1 MNSSLRSASVN
12 PVSDSRRLAYAA
24 VLATSLVARVVS
36 QAASADDELALGV
49 RTTEPLTPAE
59 QRAKFKLPPGFEIQL
74 VASEP
79 DINKPMNLAFDATG
93 RLWVT
98 TSIEYPWA
106 APTNRPARDRLMIF
120 EDFGPDGRARKVTQF
135 ADGLNIPIGIY
146 PFRSP
151 SSVAADVR
159 RRTAEAGG
167 ASASS
172 PRRLPE
178 ETWKALVW
186 SIPYIWLLEDTDGDN
201 QADKR
206 TPLYGPFD
214 VSRDTHGNQASFRRG
229 FDGWLYATHGFNN
242 DSHVTARDGSHVDL
256 NSGNT
261 YRIRLDGSRIEHH
274 THGQVNPFGLA
285 WDARGNLYSSD
296 CHSAPIYQLLAGGW
310 YPSFGKPHDGLGYA
324 PVMLEHAHGSTAI
337 DGAFYYNDDLW
348 PAEYQDTF
356 MIGNVMTSRLNRD
369 KITFIGSTPK
379 ATEQP
384 DFLTTTD
391 PWFRP
396 VDNILGPDGALYIA
410 DFYNRIIGH
419 YEVPLTHPGRDRE
432 RGRLWR
438 VVYKGEDGKAA
449 LRNPALH
456 QQLDGLIAE
465 LGSPNLTRRLLA
477 MAEIQDRFA
486 SKAARELSLT
496 PMWLASTVF
505 AAWTSDP
512 ARAERSSL
520 ALRYVHT
527 LWLNHRLG
535 HLEPSELEVA
545 LRAPLPLIRLH
556 ALRVLSEVGLSGTGF
571 QPVSG
576 ASSPSI
582 GRGLE
587 ARQTGKM
594 PVPLGQAA
602 LAALSDPDALVRR
615 CAAEALGNWPA
626 FDHLRPLLTALA
638 KADPAD
644 THLVYVLR
652 KSLRDHLKVPAIFEQ
667 VLAKQDWSE
676 PDQRAFA
683 DVSLA
688 VPTPPAA
695 SFLLARL
702 GSLSDA
708 TSPTLGDA
716 LKHAARYA
724 PEADLPKLA
733 DFIRAKFA
741 DQTDFQLALFRS
753 VDQGLR
759 QRGLAL
765 PASLKSWGG
774 ELVGKL
780 LGSGATSA
788 WNNAPLEAATE
799 NPWDFQERKRTDG
812 RTIRVLSS
820 LLRGEQKTGVLR
832 SPEFAAG
839 AKVTFWLCGHDGY
852 PDKPAKKVNAAR
864 LRDATTGAVLF
875 EAWPPRNDT
884 ATQITWDTAPHAGKR
899 VVLEVTDADTGDAY
913 AWLALGDLEGAPALP
928 SASPRALA
936 DRTAGAAE
944 LAARLGLKE
953 AAPKLRELAAK
964 PGDSELRTAAARGL
978 AGVDPVAAEATLAAV
993 VADGAQP
1000 LPVRERFGVLLAEL
1014 NTAASRA
1021 AVVAA
1026 LKGVPYRVQQAW
1038 AVALTATRDG
1048 AEAFLQAVEQGFAAP
1063 RILQLT
1069 GARSRL
1075 ERANPANWQARVEKL
1090 TRELAPPD
1098 EAREK
1103 LLAARRNAYAL
1114 ADAKAAEGQRIFEV
1128 NCGVCHQL
1136 DGKGGLVGP
1145 QLTGIGNRGV
1155 ERLCEDIL
1163 DPNRNVDHA
1172 FATTTLTLKDGE
1184 AVSGLFRREEGEL
1197 LVLANATGQEFTVPK
1212 KDVKERAASQLSL
1225 MPDNFGEVLSEPDFN
1240 HLLAFLL
1247 GKR

>member
-1 MNSSLRSASVN
+1 VPSAFAPVNSPLASASVS
-12 PVSDSRRLAYAA
+12 PVSFRRRLACCLAFAA
-24 VLATSLVARVVS
+24 ALPALPVVGAELS
-36 QAASADDELALGV
+36 EAELALGV
-49 RTTEPLTPAE
+49 RTTEPLTPPE
-59 QRAKFKLPPGFEIQL
+59 QQAKFKLPPGFEIQL
-74 VASEP
+74 VAAEP
-79 DINKPMNLAFDATG
+79 DINKPMNMAFDATG

-120 EDFGPDGRARKVTQF
+120 EDFGLDGRARKVTQF

-146 PFRSP
+146 PFRN
-151 SSVAADVR
+151 DDR
-159 RRTAEAGG
+159 H
-167 ASASS
+167 
-172 PRRLPE
+172 
-178 ETWKALVW
+178 WKALVW
-186 SIPYIWLLEDTDGDN
+186 SIPHIWLLEDTDGDN

-214 VSRDTHGNQASFRRG
+214 HTRDTHGNQASFRRG
-229 FDGWLYATHGFNN
+229 FDGWLYVTHGFNN

-296 CHSAPIYQLLAGGW
+296 CHSAPIYQLLTGGW
-310 YPSFGKPHDGLGYA
+310 YPSFGKPHDGLGFA

-337 DGAFYYNDDLW
+337 DGAFYYSDDLW
-348 PAEYQDTF
+348 PAEYRDTF

-369 KITFIGSTPK
+369 QITFIGSTPK
-379 ATEQP
+379 AIEQP

-396 VDNILGPDGALYIA
+396 VDNLLGPDGALYIA

-432 RGRLWR
+432 RGRIWR
-438 VVYKGEDGKAA
+438 VVYKGEDGKPK
-449 LRNPALH
+449 LRNPALA
-456 QQLDGLIAE
+456 QDLDGLITE
-465 LGSPNLTRRLLA
+465 LGSPNLTRRLMA
-477 MAEIQDRFA
+477 MAEIQDRYGET
-486 SKAARELSLT
+486 ARH
-496 PMWLASTVF
+496 PI
-505 AAWTSDP
+505 
-512 ARAERSSL
+512 RA
-520 ALRYVHT
+520 ALRKPVNMFQQIHS
-527 LWLNHRLG
+527 LWMLQRF
-535 HLEPSELEVA
+535 S
-545 LRAPLPLIRLH
+545 
-556 ALRVLSEVGLSGTGF
+556 
-571 QPVSG
+571 
-576 ASSPSI
+576 
-582 GRGLE
+582 
-587 ARQTGKM
+587 
-594 PVPLGQAA
+594 A
-602 LAALSDPDALVRR
+602 LAASDLSGAAQDGDPLVRIHAQRLAADVLYQAARKLPVPEDFFQGAQVLASDGLKDPDALVRR
-615 CAAEALGNWPA
+615 CAAESLGNLP
-626 FDHLRPLLTALA
+626 HQNSVRPLLAALA

-652 KSLRDHLKVPAIFEQ
+652 KSLRDHLKVPAIFDQ
-667 VLAKQDWSE
+667 VLANKDWSE
-676 PDQRAFA
+676 ADQRAFA
-683 DVSLA
+683 DVCLA
-688 VPTPPAA
+688 VPIPQAA

-708 TSPTLGDA
+708 SSPSLGDA

-733 DFIRAKFA
+733 EFVRTKFA
-741 DQTDFQLALFRS
+741 AQTDFQLGLFRA
-753 VDQGLR
+753 VDQGLQ

-765 PASLKSWGG
+765 PATLKSWGA
-774 ELVGKL
+774 ELVGQL
-780 LGSGATSA
+780 LGGGVASA
-788 WNNAPLEAATE
+788 WSNTPLEAATE
-799 NPWDFQERKRTDG
+799 NPWDFQDRKRSDG
-812 RTIRVLSS
+812 RTVRVLSS
-820 LLRGEQKTGVLR
+820 LMRGEQKTGVLR

-839 AKVTFWLCGHDGY
+839 AKVSFWLCGHDGY

-864 LRDATTGAVLF
+864 LREATTGAVLF
-875 EAWPPRNDT
+875 EAWPPRND
-884 ATQITWDTAPHAGKR
+884 AVTQITWDTAPHAGKR
-899 VVLEVTDADTGDAY
+899 VMLEVTDADTGDAY
-913 AWLALGDLEGAPALP
+913 AWLAIGDLEGAPELP

-944 LAARLGLKE
+944 LAARLGLRE
-953 AAPKLRELAAK
+953 AAPKLRQLALRSGDADLRSAAAK
-964 PGDSELRTAAARGL
+964 GL
-978 AGVDPVAAEATLAAV
+978 AGLNPADAV
-993 VADGAQP
+993 TALSPLLADGTQP
-1000 LPVRERFGVLLAEL
+1000 LNVRERLGVILADL
-1014 NTAASRA
+1014 NTAESRS

-1026 LKGVPYRVQQAW
+1026 LKDVPYRIQQAW
-1038 AVALTATRDG
+1038 AVALTANRDG
-1048 AEAFLQAVEQGFAAP
+1048 AEAFLQAVEKGLASP

-1069 GARSRL
+1069 GARNRFQ
-1075 ERANPANWQARVEKL
+1075 RANPDNWQARIETL

-1103 LLAARRNAYAL
+1103 LLAARRTAFAS
-1114 ADAKAAEGQRIFEV
+1114 AKASATEGQRVFQQ
-1128 NCGVCHQL
+1128 NCQACHQVA
-1136 DGKGGLVGP
+1136 GVGGLVGP

-1197 LVLANATGQEFTVPK
+1197 LVMANAAGQEFTVPK
-1212 KDVKERAASQLSL
+1212 KDVQERAESKLSL
-1225 MPDNFGEVLSEPDFN
+1225 MPDNFGDSIPEADFN

>member
-1 MNSSLRSASVN
+1 MS
-12 PVSDSRRLAYAA
+12 PVSFRRPLAFCLAVVAALSSRP
-24 VLATSLVARVVS
+24 VAGAELS
-36 QAASADDELALGV
+36 EAELALGV
-49 RTTEPLTPAE
+49 RTTEPLPPAE
-59 QRAKFKLPPGFEIQL
+59 QQAKFKLPPGFEIQL

-146 PFRSP
+146 PFRN
-151 SSVAADVR
+151 D
-159 RRTAEAGG
+159 EKH
-167 ASASS
+167 
-172 PRRLPE
+172 
-178 ETWKALVW
+178 WKALVW

-310 YPSFGKPHDGLGYA
+310 YPSFGKPHDGLGFA

-348 PAEYQDTF
+348 PADYQDTF

-438 VVYKGEDGKAA
+438 VVYKGDDEKAK
-449 LRNPALH
+449 LRNPALA
-456 QQLDGLIAE
+456 QDLDGLIAE
-465 LGSPNLTRRLLA
+465 LGSPNLTRRLGA
-477 MAEIQDRFA
+477 MAEIEDRFGRNVVMKVEA
-486 SKAARELSLT
+486 MLDEPKSPLQ
-496 PMWLASTVF
+496 F
-505 AAWTSDP
+505 
-512 ARAERSSL
+512 
-520 ALRYVHT
+520 VHG
-527 LWLNHRLG
+527 LWLLDRLNG
-535 HLEPSELEVA
+535 DGRKLSSA
-545 LRAPLPLIRLH
+545 LDHPDANVRIH
-556 ALRVLSEVGLSGTGF
+556 ALRILRESKEWDERFEGLSRILVL
-571 QPVSG
+571 Q
-576 ASSPSI
+576 
-582 GRGLE
+582 
-587 ARQTGKM
+587 
-594 PVPLGQAA
+594 
-602 LAALSDPDALVRR
+602 DPDALVRR
-615 CAAEALGNWPA
+615 CAAEALGA
-626 FDHLRPLLTALA
+626 HGTFDNLRPLLDSIS
-638 KADPAD
+638 KAPAAD
-644 THLVYVLR
+644 THLAYVLR
-652 KSLRDHLKVPAIFEQ
+652 KSLRDHLKVPAIFDQ
-667 VLAKQDWSE
+667 VLAKQDWSDA
-676 PDQRAFA
+676 DQRAFA
-683 DVSLA
+683 DVCLA
-688 VPTPPAA
+688 VPTPQAA

-708 TSPTLGDA
+708 SSPSLGDA

-724 PEADLPKLA
+724 PESDLPKLA
-733 DFIRAKFA
+733 EFVRTKFA
-741 DQTDFQLALFRS
+741 AQTDFQLALFRA
-753 VDQGLR
+753 VDQGLQ

-765 PASLKSWGG
+765 PATLKSWGA
-774 ELVGKL
+774 ELVGQL
-780 LGSGATSA
+780 LGGGAASA
-788 WNNAPLEAATE
+788 WSNTSLEAATE
-799 NPWDFQERKRTDG
+799 NPWDFQDRKRSDG
-812 RTIRVLSS
+812 RTVRVLSS
-820 LLRGEQKTGVLR
+820 LVRGEQQTGVLR

-839 AKVTFWLCGHDGY
+839 GRVSFWLCGHDGY

-864 LRDATTGAVLF
+864 LRDVATGAVLF
-875 EAWPPRNDT
+875 EAWPPRNDV

-899 VVLEVTDADTGDAY
+899 LVLEVTDGDTGDAY
-913 AWLALGDLEGAPALP
+913 AWLAIGDLEGAPALP

-944 LAARLGLKE
+944 LAARLGLRE
-953 AAPKLRELAAK
+953 VAPKLRELALRS
-964 PGDSELRTAAARGL
+964 GDSDLRAAAAKGL
-978 AGVDPVAAEATLAAV
+978 AGLNPADAV
-993 VADGAQP
+993 TALSPLLADGTQP
-1000 LPVRERFGVLLAEL
+1000 LNVRERLGMILADL
-1014 NTAASRA
+1014 NTAESRT

-1026 LKGVPYRVQQAW
+1026 LKDVPYRIQQAW
-1038 AVALTATRDG
+1038 AVALTANRDG
-1048 AEAFLQAVEQGFAAP
+1048 AEAFLQAVEKGLASP

-1069 GARSRL
+1069 GARNRFQ
-1075 ERANPANWQARVEKL
+1075 RANPDNWQARIEKL

-1103 LLAARRNAYAL
+1103 LLAARRTAFAS
-1114 ADAKAAEGQRIFEV
+1114 AKASATEGQRVFQQ
-1128 NCGVCHQL
+1128 NCLACHQIA
-1136 DGKGGLVGP
+1136 GVGGLVGP

-1212 KDVKERAASQLSL
+1212 KDVQERAESKLSL
-1225 MPDNFGEVLSEPDFN
+1225 MPDNFGDSIPEADFN

>member
-1 MNSSLRSASVN
+1 V
-12 PVSDSRRLAYAA
+12 D
-24 VLATSLVARVVS
+24 
-36 QAASADDELALGV
+36 
-49 RTTEPLTPAE
+49 
-59 QRAKFKLPPGFEIQL
+59 
-74 VASEP
+74 
-79 DINKPMNLAFDATG
+79 
-93 RLWVT
+93 
-98 TSIEYPWA
+98 
-106 APTNRPARDRLMIF
+106 
-120 EDFGPDGRARKVTQF
+120 
-135 ADGLNIPIGIY
+135 
-146 PFRSP
+146 
-151 SSVAADVR
+151 
-159 RRTAEAGG
+159 
-167 ASASS
+167 SASS
-172 PRRLPE
+172 PRRLPD

-186 SIPYIWLLEDTDGDN
+186 SIPYIWLLEDTDGDGK
-201 QADKR
+201 ADKR

-214 VSRDTHGNQASFRRG
+214 YTRDTHGNQASFRRG

-242 DSHVTARDGSHVDL
+242 DSHVTAPDGSHVDL

-310 YPSFGKPHDGLGYA
+310 YPSFGKPHDGLGFA

-432 RGRLWR
+432 RGRIWR
-438 VVYKGEDGKAA
+438 VVYTNTVAADARRRTDDTKPSDGRLVTSSATYLRPAA
-449 LRNPALH
+449 LPDD
-456 QQLDGLIAE
+456 LDGLIAE

-477 MAEIQDRFA
+477 MAEIQDRFGKQA
-486 SKAARELSLT
+486 VSPLIAALQRVGGGPAGGSGSWLSFSPRDVQGTHLGVSVMWLLWRLGELSAEQWQSFVASDALVRVHA
-496 PMWLASTVF
+496 MRLLAE
-505 AAWTSDP
+505 AGQ
-512 ARAERSSL
+512 R
-520 ALRYVHT
+520 
-527 LWLNHRLG
+527 
-535 HLEPSELEVA
+535 
-545 LRAPLPLIRLH
+545 
-556 ALRVLSEVGLSGTGF
+556 GTGF

-576 ASSPSI
+576 ASSPSV

-594 PVPLGQAA
+594 PVPLAEA
-602 LAALSDPDALVRR
+602 SVAALSDPDALVRR
-615 CAAEALGNWPA
+615 CAAEALGNWPD
-626 FDHLRPLLTALA
+626 FERLRPLLATLA

-652 KSLRDHLKVPAIFEQ
+652 KSLRDHLKVSAIFEQ

-676 PDQRAFA
+676 ADQRAFA
-683 DVSLA
+683 DVCLA
-688 VPTPPAA
+688 VPMPQAA

-708 TSPTLGDA
+708 SSPSLGDA

-724 PEADLPKLA
+724 PEPDLPKLA
-733 DFIRAKFA
+733 EFVRTKFA
-741 DQTDFQLALFRS
+741 AQTDFQLALFRS
-753 VDQGLR
+753 VDQGLQ

-765 PASLKSWGG
+765 PATLKSWGG

-780 LGSGATSA
+780 LGTGAASA
-788 WNNAPLEAATE
+788 WSNTPLEAATE
-799 NPWDFQERKRTDG
+799 NPWDFQERKRSDG
-812 RTIRVLSS
+812 RTVRVLSS
-820 LLRGEQKTGVLR
+820 LMRGEQQTGVLR

-839 AKVTFWLCGHDGY
+839 GKVSFWLCGHDGY
-852 PDKPAKKVNAAR
+852 PDQPAKKVNAAR
-864 LRDATTGAVLF
+864 LRDVTTGAVLF

-884 ATQITWDTAPHAGKR
+884 ATQVVWDTTPHAGKR
-899 VVLEVTDADTGDAY
+899 VVLEVTDGDTGDAY
-913 AWLALGDLEGAPALP
+913 AWLAIGDLEGAPALP

-944 LAARLGLKE
+944 LAARLGLRE
-953 AAPKLRELAAK
+953 AAPKLREIALRS
-964 PGDSELRTAAARGL
+964 GDSDLRTAAAKGL
-978 AGVDPVAAEATLAAV
+978 AGLNPADAV
-993 VADGAQP
+993 TALSPLLADGTQP
-1000 LPVRERFGVLLAEL
+1000 LNVRERLGVILAEL
-1014 NTAASRA
+1014 NTADSRA
-1021 AVVAA
+1021 AVVGA
-1026 LKGVPYRVQQAW
+1026 LRDVPYRIQQAW
-1038 AVALTATRDG
+1038 AVALTANRDG
-1048 AEAFLQAVEQGFAAP
+1048 AESFLQAVEQGLAAP

-1069 GARSRL
+1069 GARNRFQ
-1075 ERANPANWQARVEKL
+1075 RANPDNWQARIEKL
-1090 TRELAPPD
+1090 TKELAPPD

-1103 LLAARRNAYAL
+1103 LLAARRAGFDPGRAS
-1114 ADAKAAEGQRIFEV
+1114 ATEGQRLFEV

-1197 LVLANATGQEFTVPK
+1197 LVLANAAGQEFTVPK
-1212 KDVKERAASQLSL
+1212 KDVQERGESQLSL
-1225 MPDNFGEVLSEPDFN
+1225 MPDNFGELLNEVDFN

>member
-1 MNSSLRSASVN
+1 M
-12 PVSDSRRLAYAA
+12 
-24 VLATSLVARVVS
+24 LATSLVTPVES
-36 QAASADDELALGV
+36 LAASADDELALGV

-79 DINKPMNLAFDATG
+79 DINKPMNMAFDATG

-146 PFRSP
+146 PFRN
-151 SSVAADVR
+151 DDKH
-159 RRTAEAGG
+159 
-167 ASASS
+167 
-172 PRRLPE
+172 
-178 ETWKALVW
+178 WKALVW

-337 DGAFYYNDDLW
+337 DGAFYYSDDLW

-396 VDNILGPDGALYIA
+396 VDNVLGPDGALYIA

-438 VVYKGEDGKAA
+438 VVYKGEDGKAK
-449 LRNPALH
+449 LRNPALA
-456 QQLDGLIAE
+456 QDLDGLITE
-465 LGSPNLTRRLLA
+465 LGSPNLTRRLGA
-477 MAEIQDRFA
+477 MAEIEDRFGKQSGPALLKALGRWGFPPNGNSLPDISVLTKRSA
-486 SKAARELSLT
+486 SDPELFVSILWMLQRLSLSEDPLRYGHIT
-496 PMWLASTVF
+496 PM
-505 AAWTSDP
+505 P
-512 ARAERSSL
+512 AVVRVHAQRVYAERGFTGEMPHSTRAYAIW
-520 ALRYVHT
+520 ALE
-527 LWLNHRLG
+527 ND
-535 HLEPSELEVA
+535 A
-545 LRAPLPLIRLH
+545 
-556 ALRVLSEVGLSGTGF
+556 
-571 QPVSG
+571 
-576 ASSPSI
+576 
-582 GRGLE
+582 
-587 ARQTGKM
+587 
-594 PVPLGQAA
+594 
-602 LAALSDPDALVRR
+602 DALVRR
-615 CAAEALGNWPA
+615 SAAEALGNWPA
-626 FDHLRPLLTALA
+626 FDEVGPLLAALA

-667 VLAKQDWSE
+667 VLAKKDWSE
-676 PDQRAFA
+676 ADQRAFA

-702 GSLSDA
+702 GCLSDS

-716 LKHAARYA
+716 LKHVARYA

-753 VDQGLR
+753 VDQGLQ

-799 NPWDFQERKRTDG
+799 NPWDFQERNRTDG

-820 LLRGEQKTGVLR
+820 LMRGEQKTGVLR

-839 AKVTFWLCGHDGY
+839 TKVSFWLCGHDGY

-864 LRDATTGAVLF
+864 LREATTGAVLF

-884 ATQITWDTAPHAGKR
+884 ATQIVWDTAPHAGKR

-913 AWLALGDLEGAPALP
+913 AWLAIGDLEGAPALP
-928 SASPRALA
+928 GASPRALA

-953 AAPKLRELAAK
+953 AAPKLRELAGK

-978 AGVDPVAAEATLAAV
+978 AGVDPAAAEVTLAAV
-993 VADGAQP
+993 VADGSQP

-1014 NTAASRA
+1014 NTAGSRA

-1069 GARSRL
+1069 GARSRF
-1075 ERANPANWQARVEKL
+1075 ERANPANWQARIEKL

-1212 KDVKERAASQLSL
+1212 KDVKERAESKLSL

>member
-1 MNSSLRSASVN
+1 MS
-12 PVSDSRRLAYAA
+12 PVSFRRRLAVCLA
-24 VLATSLVARVVS
+24 VATALSCRPAVGAELSEA
-36 QAASADDELALGV
+36 ELALGV

-59 QRAKFKLPPGFEIQL
+59 QQAKFKLPPGFEIQL

-135 ADGLNIPIGIY
+135 ADGLNIPIGVY
-146 PFRSP
+146 PFRN
-151 SSVAADVR
+151 DDKH
-159 RRTAEAGG
+159 
-167 ASASS
+167 
-172 PRRLPE
+172 
-178 ETWKALVW
+178 WKALVW
-186 SIPYIWLLEDTDGDN
+186 SIPYIWLLEDTDADGK
-201 QADKR
+201 ADKR

-214 VSRDTHGNQASFRRG
+214 HTRDTHGNQASFRRG

-261 YRIRLDGSRIEHH
+261 YRIRLDGSRIEQH

-310 YPSFGKPHDGLGYA
+310 YPSFGKPHDGLGFA

-337 DGAFYYNDDLW
+337 DGAFYYSDDLW

-396 VDNILGPDGALYIA
+396 VDNILGPDGALYLA

-419 YEVPLTHPGRDRE
+419 YEVPLVHPGRDRE

-438 VVYKGEDGKAA
+438 VVYKGEDRQPK
-449 LRNPALH
+449 LRNPALA
-456 QQLDGLIAE
+456 QDLDGLITE
-465 LGSPNLTRRLLA
+465 LGSPNLTRRLGA
-477 MAEIQDRFA
+477 MAEIEDRFGKQSGPA
-486 SKAARELSLT
+486 LLKALGRWGFPANGNSLPDISVLTQRSAGDPELFVSI
-496 PMWLASTVF
+496 
-505 AAWTSDP
+505 
-512 ARAERSSL
+512 
-520 ALRYVHT
+520 
-527 LWLNHRLG
+527 LWMLQRL
-535 HLEPSELEVA
+535 S
-545 LRAPLPLIRLH
+545 
-556 ALRVLSEVGLSGTGF
+556 LSEVPLHYGHIPPMPAVVRVHTQRVYAERGFTGEM
-571 QPVSG
+571 PHSTRVY
-576 ASSPSI
+576 SI
-582 GRGLE
+582 WALE
-587 ARQTGKM
+587 NDA
-594 PVPLGQAA
+594 
-602 LAALSDPDALVRR
+602 DALVRR
-615 CAAEALGNWPA
+615 SAAEALGNWPA
-626 FDHLRPLLTALA
+626 AAELRPLLNALA

-676 PDQRAFA
+676 ADQRAFA
-683 DVSLA
+683 DVALA
-688 VPTPPAA
+688 VPTPQAA

-702 GSLSDA
+702 GGLSDS
-708 TSPTLGDA
+708 TTPTLNDA

-724 PEADLPKLA
+724 PESDLPKLA
-733 DFIRAKFA
+733 EFVRTKFA
-741 DQTDFQLALFRS
+741 AQNDFQLALFRS
-753 VDQGLR
+753 VDQGLQ

-765 PASLKSWGG
+765 PATLKSWGA
-774 ELVGKL
+774 ELVGQL
-780 LGSGATSA
+780 LAGGTAST
-788 WNNAPLEAATE
+788 WNNTPLEVATE
-799 NPWDFQERKRTDG
+799 SPWDFQERKRSDG
-812 RTIRVLSS
+812 KAVRVLSS
-820 LLRGEQKTGVLR
+820 LMRGEQKTGVLR

-839 AKVTFWLCGHDGY
+839 GTVSFWLCGHDGY
-852 PDKPAKKVNAAR
+852 PDQPAKKVNAAR
-864 LRDATTGAVLF
+864 LRDAATGAVLF
-875 EAWPPRNDT
+875 EAWPPRNDV
-884 ATQITWDTAPHAGKR
+884 AAQVIWDTARHAGKR
-899 VVLEVTDADTGDAY
+899 VALEVTDADTGDAY
-913 AWLALGDLEGAPALP
+913 AWVALGDLEGVPALP

-944 LAARLGLKE
+944 LAARLDLKE
-953 AAPKLRELAAK
+953 AAPKLRELALQ
-964 PGDSELRTAAARGL
+964 PGDSELRAAAAKGFAGL
-978 AGVDPVAAEATLAAV
+978 NPAAASAVLAPLLVDST
-993 VADGAQP
+993 QP
-1000 LPVRERFGVLLAEL
+1000 LNLRERLGVLLAEV
-1014 NTAASRA
+1014 NTPDSRA
-1021 AVVAA
+1021 AVVGA
-1026 LKGVPYRVQQAW
+1026 LKDVPYRIQQAW
-1038 AVALTATRDG
+1038 AVALTANRDG
-1048 AEAFLQAVEQGFAAP
+1048 AEAFLQAVEKGLASP

-1069 GARSRL
+1069 GARNRFQ
-1075 ERANPANWQARVEKL
+1075 RANPDNWQARLERL
-1090 TRELAPPD
+1090 TKELAPPD

-1103 LLAARRNAYAL
+1103 LLAARRAAFAPDKGNAT
-1114 ADAKAAEGQRIFEV
+1114 EGQRVFQQ
-1128 NCGVCHQL
+1128 NCQVCHQI
-1136 DGKGGLVGP
+1136 GGVGGLVGP

-1184 AVSGLFRREEGEL
+1184 VATGLFRRAEGEL
-1197 LVLANATGQEFTVPK
+1197 LVLANAAGQEFTVPK
-1212 KDVKERAASQLSL
+1212 KDVQERAESNLSL
-1225 MPDNFGEVLSEPDFN
+1225 MPDNFGESIPEADFN